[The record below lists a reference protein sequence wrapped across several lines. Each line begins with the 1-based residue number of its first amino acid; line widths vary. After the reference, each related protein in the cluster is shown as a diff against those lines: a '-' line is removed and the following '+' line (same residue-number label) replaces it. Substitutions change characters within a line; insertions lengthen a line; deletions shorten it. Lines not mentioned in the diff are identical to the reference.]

1 MHQRLTA
8 TLTAVLAVTLVALFL
23 GHLGNPGA
31 LLATRDIPVFHL
43 PLRTALQH
51 VAEFGLP
58 TWNPLIHGGQP
69 ILSNPNYAAFYPAT
83 WLMMLMPVHTSI
95 SLIVLLHA
103 ALALVGARRFAL
115 HLGCSEGP
123 AMMAGVGFA
132 FSGAALAAT
141 SLLTTFCGLAWMPW
155 ILYGCDRWLSHE
167 SRKLLSGR
175 ALLPVTTFA
184 LQILAGEPVI
194 VLTTGF
200 AALLLALAAPR
211 RALRT
216 ARLALIC
223 ALAILLAA
231 VQLLPASA
239 RIRESPRASGLEADA
254 VLEWSSP
261 PQRALELLW
270 PRAWGD
276 PMRIDEDLYFGWRL
290 HDRQFPYLY
299 SIYPGQLILLLAFAA
314 VVRWRV
320 RYWSA
325 WLAMIASGFF
335 LATGAYNPIM
345 RWLGEIAPLLSQI
358 RYPEKFLLLTT
369 TAIVFCAALGW
380 QRVLDVRDSDETPLE
395 DFPLALAGLVVAVN
409 TIFIVVLW
417 QRPDV
422 GEWFARVNAAMP
434 LSQQTQER
442 AVSFFRRELLIA
454 LAVALSSGVVFALH
468 RRRASSRRVLVSL
481 TLVVLTA
488 DLWIYN
494 RCLTPTVPASE
505 VLTPPATIATLA
517 PAGQRIFTDRS
528 FVSAE
533 PLALKSSRPG
543 PSTLWSH
550 VGRANPYLAT
560 LWNLRYAIHA
570 DFDLM
575 TTAPAR
581 DAMGALSEAW
591 GEREAIQRILGAWSV
606 RYLISNRPLTTILGE
621 RLVGEDSPLITS
633 AQNPSYREP
642 YRFER
647 LVHLHPDIEQA
658 VAADRAS
665 RFIEPHWATEDGSE
679 KLVRF
684 SPTARLVAAEERPSH
699 LELTYRAGD
708 RAALTIAR
716 TYSTG
721 WSATVDG
728 KTVPVHRTSLGM
740 MGVLVPAG
748 AHSLELD
755 YREATLLPG
764 LAISSSTLLA
774 FLCIPFLRPRFE
786 SRG

>member
-1 MHQRLTA
+1 VHQRLTA
-8 TLTAVLAVTLVALFL
+8 TLTAVLTVALVALFL
-23 GHLGNPGA
+23 GHLGDPGA

-43 PLRTALQH
+43 PLRSALQH
-51 VAEFGLP
+51 VAELGPP

-103 ALALVGARRFAL
+103 AIALAGARRFAL

-123 AMMAGVGFA
+123 AMMAGIGFA
-132 FSGAALAAT
+132 FSGAALATT

-155 ILYGCDRWLSHE
+155 ILYGCDRWLSQE
-167 SRKLLSGR
+167 TRELLSR
-175 ALLPVTTFA
+175 RTFLPVTAFA

-194 VLTTGF
+194 VLTTGL
-200 AALLLALAAPR
+200 AAALLALAAPQR
-211 RALRT
+211 GLRT
-216 ARLALIC
+216 VRLALIC
-223 ALAILLAA
+223 TLSILVAA
-231 VQLLPASA
+231 AQLLPASA
-239 RIRESPRASGLEADA
+239 RVRDSPRAAGLEADA

-276 PMRIDEDLYFGWRL
+276 PMRVDEDLYFGWSL

-299 SIYPGQLILLLAFAA
+299 SIYPGQLILLLAFAGLI
-314 VVRWRV
+314 RWRV
-320 RYWSA
+320 RYRGA

-345 RWLGEIAPLLSQI
+345 RWLGEVAPLLSQI
-358 RYPEKFLLLTT
+358 RFPEKFLLLTT

-380 QRVLDVRDSDETPLE
+380 QRVLDSRKSDETPLE
-395 DFPLALAGLVVAVN
+395 DFPLALAGLIAVVN
-409 TIFIVVLW
+409 TIFLVVLW

-434 LSQQTQER
+434 LSSETQQR
-442 AVSFFRRELLIA
+442 AVSFFRHELL
-454 LAVALSSGVVFALH
+454 VALGVSLFSGLVFALH
-468 RRRASSRRVLVSL
+468 RRRATSLRVLIPL
-481 TLVVLTA
+481 TLIILTA
-488 DLWIYN
+488 DLWTYN
-494 RCLTPTVPASE
+494 HSLTPTVPASA
-505 VLTPPATIATLA
+505 VLTPPTAIATLD
-517 PAGQRIFTDRS
+517 PKGQRIFTDRS

-533 PLALKSSRPG
+533 PLTLKSSRPG

-575 TTAPAR
+575 TTTPAR
-581 DAMGALSEAW
+581 DAMGALGAAW
-591 GEREAIQRILGAWSV
+591 GDGEAVQRILGAWSV
-606 RYLISNRPLTTILGE
+606 YYLISNRPLTAILGD
-621 RLVGEDSPLITS
+621 RLVGGEPPLITTTPH
-633 AQNPSYREP
+633 PSYQEP

-647 LVHLHPDIEQA
+647 VVHLHPDLEQA
-658 VAADRAS
+658 VAADRAT
-665 RFIEPHWATEDGSE
+665 RFSEPHWVTEAE
-679 KLVRF
+679 PQRLLHL
-684 SPTARLVAAEERPSH
+684 SPANELLEIEARPSH
-699 LELTYRAGD
+699 LGLTYRARD

-728 KTVPVHRTSLGM
+728 KPLPIRRTSLGM

-748 AHSLELD
+748 EHSLELD
-755 YREATLLPG
+755 YHEPTLLPG
-764 LAISSSTLLA
+764 LAISVSTLLA
-774 FLCIPFLRPRFE
+774 LVFAPILR
-786 SRG
+786 SRLLRRG